1 VASAPV
7 TTALVRIAFSA
18 FRSSGAQCPGL
29 RSTSVQVTS
38 ERTVE
43 APPRLRWWREVL
55 YVLAFYVIYSF
66 VRNQF
71 GSRRAGPK
79 RAFHHA
85 EIVIRI
91 EQAIGL
97 FHEATIQGWFLSWH
111 WFIRFWNVYY
121 GTAHFVVTGGA
132 LIWCYRRRPHDYPLY
147 RNTLAATTGLA
158 IIGFSTFPLMPPRLL
173 NSTLPF
179 GGGALAK
186 INYHFVDTLDKV
198 GGLWSFDSGAMQK
211 LSNQYA
217 AMPSLHCGWAL
228 WVTMVMWPQ
237 AKKTWMRVLLVLYPI
252 STLFCIIVTANHYWI
267 DGVGGAITL
276 FFGYLIG
283 KRLAR
288 FTAERHAQK
297 ML

>member
-1 VASAPV
+1 VH
-7 TTALVRIAFSA
+7 L
-18 FRSSGAQCPGL
+18 
-29 RSTSVQVTS
+29 TS

-71 GSRRAGPK
+71 GSQRVGPE

-85 EIVIRI
+85 DTVIRI
-91 EQAIGL
+91 EQAVGL

-132 LIWCYRRRPHDYPLY
+132 LIWCYHRRAHDYPLW

-158 IIGFSTFPLMPPRLL
+158 LIGFSTFPLMPPRLL
-173 NSTLPF
+173 NASLLVD
-179 GGGALAK
+179 GQQIGGAPFAK
-186 INYHFVDTLDKV
+186 INYRFVDTLHKI

-217 AMPSLHCGWAL
+217 AMPSLHCAWAL
-228 WVTMVMWPQ
+228 WVTLVMWPQ
-237 AKKTWMRVLLVLYPI
+237 AKKQWMRVLLVLYPI

-267 DGVGGAITL
+267 DGVGGAVTL
-276 FFGYLIG
+276 LFGYLIG
-283 KRLAR
+283 KRLAQ
-288 FTAERHAQK
+288 FGTARRAQK